1 VTHLVLLG
9 LGALIVVLTVVSCF
23 GWLPSLRIVPDV
35 THFDFTRFRRI
46 SFPISAALS
55 IVAITLFFTHGLNFG
70 IDFKGGTLLE
80 VRAKSGTADLAAMRS
95 TLGGL
100 GLGDIQLQQFG
111 GPEEVLIRVA
121 EQPGGD
127 AAQQEAVQKVRGA
140 LGDAVDYRRVEVVGP
155 RVSGELLA
163 YGMLGLM
170 LAIFAILIYLWF
182 RFEWQFA
189 LGAMIANVHD
199 IVLTI
204 GFMSISQVD
213 FDLTSIA
220 ALLTILGYS
229 LNDTVVI
236 YDRIREM
243 LRRYKKM
250 PMPELLNESINS
262 TLSRSI
268 ITHVTVTLALLALLL
283 FGGNAIH
290 SFTAVMMFGVVL
302 VGTYTSIFIAAPILI
317 YLGVG
322 DHRAEAQ
329 DEPGKKKCCR
339 IVRTPRISRDRRRS
353 RPTARADLPSTT
365 CRIAARC
372 CACRMRCGPGR
383 LPGRNRST
391 AILSSACSRPP
402 TASIP

>member
-1 VTHLVLLG
+1 MTQTVLYG
-9 LGALIVVLTVVSCF
+9 LGALIVVLSIVSAM
-23 GWLPSLRIVPDV
+23 GWLPSLRIVPDD
-35 THFDFTRFRRI
+35 TKFDFTRFRRI
-46 SFPISAALS
+46 SFPISALLS
-55 IVAITLFFTHGLNFG
+55 ILAIVLFFTHGLNFG

-80 VRAKSGTADLAAMRS
+80 VQAKSGTADIPAMRS
-95 TLGGL
+95 TLGAL
-100 GLGDIQLQQFG
+100 GLGEVQIQQFG
-111 GPEEVLIRVA
+111 GPADVLIRVA

-127 AAQQEAVQKVRGA
+127 AAQQGAVQKVRGA
-140 LGDAVDYRRVEVVGP
+140 LGTNVEYRRVEVVGP
-155 RVSGELLA
+155 RVSSELLA

-170 LAIFAILIYLWF
+170 LAILGILVYLWF

-204 GFMSISQVD
+204 GFMSVTQVE

-322 DHRAEAQ
+322 EKRDTAPDHS
-329 DEPGKKKCCR
+329 KK
-339 IVRTPRISRDRRRS
+339 
-353 RPTARADLPSTT
+353 
-365 CRIAARC
+365 
-372 CACRMRCGPGR
+372 G
-383 LPGRNRST
+383 
-391 AILSSACSRPP
+391 
-402 TASIP
+402 

>member
-1 VTHLVLLG
+1 MTTTQIVLISLG
-9 LGALIVVLTVVSCF
+9 VLIAVLTVVSVL
-23 GWLPSLRIVPDV
+23 GLLPSLRIVPDN

-70 IDFKGGTLLE
+70 IDFKGGTLME
-80 VRAKSGTADLAAMRS
+80 VRAKSGSADLAQMRA
-95 TLGGL
+95 TLGSL
-100 GLGDIQLQQFG
+100 GLGEVQLQQFG
-111 GPEEVLIRVA
+111 SAADVLLRVA

-127 AAQQEAVQKVRGA
+127 KAQQEAVDKVRGA
-140 LGDAVDYRRVEVVGP
+140 LGESVEYRRVEVVGP
-155 RVSGELLA
+155 RVSGELLGW
-163 YGMLGLM
+163 GMAGLM
-170 LAIFAILIYLWF
+170 LAIGAILVYLWF

-250 PMPELLNESINS
+250 PMPQLLNESINS

-268 ITHVTVTLALLALLL
+268 ITHFTVTLALLALLL
-283 FGGNAIH
+283 FGGHAIH

-322 DHRAEAQ
+322 EHREDAKEAA
-329 DEPGKKKCCR
+329 PPAKKIK
-339 IVRTPRISRDRRRS
+339 
-353 RPTARADLPSTT
+353 A
-365 CRIAARC
+365 
-372 CACRMRCGPGR
+372 
-383 LPGRNRST
+383 
-391 AILSSACSRPP
+391 
-402 TASIP
+402 

>member
-1 VTHLVLLG
+1 LTHLVLIG
-9 LGALIVVLTVVSCF
+9 LGVLIAVLTVVSAF
-23 GWLPSLRIVPDV
+23 GWLPSLRIVPDN
-35 THFDFTRFRRI
+35 TKFDFTRFRRI
-46 SFPISAALS
+46 SFPISAVLS

-80 VRAKSGTADLAAMRS
+80 VRAKSGAADIAAMRTS
-95 TLGGL
+95 LNGL
-100 GLGDIQLQQFG
+100 GLGDVQLQQFG
-111 GPEEVLIRVA
+111 GPDEVLIRVA

-127 AAQQEAVQKVRGA
+127 AAQQQAVEKVKGV
-140 LGDAVDYRRVEVVGP
+140 LGNSVDYRRVEVVGP

-170 LAIFAILIYLWF
+170 VAIFSILIYLWF

-236 YDRIREM
+236 YDRIREI

-322 DHRAEAQ
+322 INRDAPEKPA
-329 DEPGKKKCCR
+329 KK
-339 IVRTPRISRDRRRS
+339 
-353 RPTARADLPSTT
+353 
-365 CRIAARC
+365 
-372 CACRMRCGPGR
+372 
-383 LPGRNRST
+383 
-391 AILSSACSRPP
+391 
-402 TASIP
+402 

>member
-1 VTHLVLLG
+1 VTQIVLIG
-9 LGALIVVLTVVSCF
+9 LLALIIVLSIVSAF
-23 GWLPSLRIVPDV
+23 GWLPSLRIVPDD
-35 THFDFTRFRRI
+35 TKFDFTRFRRI

-55 IVAITLFFTHGLNFG
+55 ILAITLFFTHGLNFG

-80 VRAKSGTADLAAMRS
+80 VRAKSGTADISAMRT

-100 GLGDIQLQQFG
+100 GLGEVQLQQFG
-111 GPEEVLIRVA
+111 GPADVLIRVA
-121 EQPGGD
+121 QQPGGD
-127 AAQQEAVQKVRGA
+127 AAQQGAVDKVRGA
-140 LGDAVDYRRVEVVGP
+140 LGDNVEYRRVEVVGP
-155 RVSGELLA
+155 RVSSELLA

-170 LAIFAILIYLWF
+170 VAIFAILVYLWF

-204 GFMSISQVD
+204 GFMSITQVE

-322 DHRAEAQ
+322 EKRDTAP
-329 DEPGKKKCCR
+329 DKPKK
-339 IVRTPRISRDRRRS
+339 T
-353 RPTARADLPSTT
+353 
-365 CRIAARC
+365 
-372 CACRMRCGPGR
+372 
-383 LPGRNRST
+383 
-391 AILSSACSRPP
+391 
-402 TASIP
+402 

>member
-1 VTHLVLLG
+1 VTIPHIVIIG
-9 LGALIVVLTVVSCF
+9 LAVFIVVLTVLCVY
-23 GWLPSLRIVPDV
+23 GVIPALRIVPDD
-35 THFDFTRFRRI
+35 TTFHFMDLRRF
-46 SFPISAALS
+46 SFPISAVLS
-55 IVAITLFFTHGLNFG
+55 ILAITLYFTHGLNFG

-80 VRAKSGTADLAAMRS
+80 IQERSGPADIAKLRTE
-95 TLGGL
+95 LGGL
-100 GLGDIQLQQFG
+100 GLGDVQLQQFG
-111 GPEEVLIRVA
+111 GPSNVLIRIA

-127 AAQQEAVQKVRGA
+127 AAQQEAVQKVRAA
-140 LGDAVDYRRVEVVGP
+140 LGDEVEYRRVEVVGP

-163 YGMLGLM
+163 YGTLGLM
-170 LAIFAILIYLWF
+170 LAIVGILLYLWF

-189 LGAMIANVHD
+189 LGAMVANVHD

-204 GFMSISQVD
+204 GFMSITQID

-236 YDRIREM
+236 YDRIREL

-250 PMPELLNESINS
+250 PMEDLLNQSVNS

-283 FGGNAIH
+283 FGGKAIH
-290 SFTAVMMFGVVL
+290 SFAATMMFGVVL

-322 DHRAEAQ
+322 THRMGITGEP
-329 DEPGKKKCCR
+329 DEKPAK
-339 IVRTPRISRDRRRS
+339 
-353 RPTARADLPSTT
+353 
-365 CRIAARC
+365 
-372 CACRMRCGPGR
+372 
-383 LPGRNRST
+383 
-391 AILSSACSRPP
+391 SSAPSKPAKP
-402 TASIP
+402 